1 MLFLLLQFFATKFL
15 YLSLHLESSSFPRPL
30 NAKEEAEA
38 FRAMQAGDSDAA
50 EKIIRHN
57 LRLVAHIV
65 KKYYTS
71 PSDQDDLISIGTIG
85 LIKAVR
91 TFDGKRQARFST
103 YASKCIENEIRM
115 HFRKDKK
122 NGSTVSLQ
130 ETLETAKDE
139 SALTLSDVL
148 QDPLCMEEDYEKQ
161 DDACRLRGLIEQL
174 DARERQIILLRY
186 GLGGQPPLTQLE
198 TARIVGISRSYVSR
212 LETHAL
218 TQLKKHWQT
227 DG

>member
-1 MLFLLLQFFATKFL
+1 
-15 YLSLHLESSSFPRPL
+15 
-30 NAKEEAEA
+30 
-38 FRAMQAGDSDAA
+38 
-50 EKIIRHN
+50 
-57 LRLVAHIV
+57 
-65 KKYYTS
+65 
-71 PSDQDDLISIGTIG
+71 
-85 LIKAVR
+85 
-91 TFDGKRQARFST
+91 
-103 YASKCIENEIRM
+103 M

-212 LETHAL
+212 LETHDL

>member
-1 MLFLLLQFFATKFL
+1 
-15 YLSLHLESSSFPRPL
+15 
-30 NAKEEAEA
+30 
-38 FRAMQAGDSDAA
+38 MQSGDSDAA

-65 KKYYTS
+65 KKYYTF

>member
-38 FRAMQAGDSDAA
+38 FRAMQSGDSDAA

-65 KKYYTS
+65 KKYYTF

-103 YASKCIENEIRM
+103 YASKCIEN
-115 HFRKDKK
+115 
-122 NGSTVSLQ
+122 
-130 ETLETAKDE
+130 A
-139 SALTLSDVL
+139 TLSPRPFWRTWL
-148 QDPLCMEEDYEKQ
+148 EKQ
-161 DDACRLRGLIEQL
+161 AGFSGSRRGGTSWDKLR
-174 DARERQIILLRY
+174 
-186 GLGGQPPLTQLE
+186 P
-198 TARIVGISRSYVSR
+198 VSSF
-212 LETHAL
+212 
-218 TQLKKHWQT
+218 
-227 DG
+227 

>member
-1 MLFLLLQFFATKFL
+1 
-15 YLSLHLESSSFPRPL
+15 
-30 NAKEEAEA
+30 
-38 FRAMQAGDSDAA
+38 
-50 EKIIRHN
+50 
-57 LRLVAHIV
+57 
-65 KKYYTS
+65 
-71 PSDQDDLISIGTIG
+71 
-85 LIKAVR
+85 
-91 TFDGKRQARFST
+91 
-103 YASKCIENEIRM
+103 
-115 HFRKDKK
+115 
-122 NGSTVSLQ
+122 
-130 ETLETAKDE
+130 
-139 SALTLSDVL
+139 
-148 QDPLCMEEDYEKQ
+148 MEEDYEKQ